1 MSVRILMY
9 PSFATLRSLSIIIPV
24 ALYYIMLLEDVQ
36 HSFGIRDN

>member
-1 MSVRILMY
+1 MSVRILMC
-9 PSFATLRSLSIIIPV
+9 PSFATLRSLSIII